1 MKGKKLAILVGGGP
15 APGINSVISSV
26 TIEAIKKGAS
36 VIGIY
41 EGYEHLEKREKNIE
55 FLSIPKVSRI
65 HLAGGSILKTSR
77 ANPTKSEERLR
88 NVAET
93 LMDMDITYLVTIGGD
108 DTAFSAR
115 KVADYAKVLNYDLR
129 IVHVP
134 KTIDNDLPLPPGI
147 PTFGYETARAEG
159 TRIVST
165 LMEDARTSG
174 RWFIVIAMGR
184 KAGHLALGIGKS
196 AGATLTLVPEE
207 FVAANGKVNLDQV
220 IDSIAGSVIKRKSI
234 GYNYGVAVVAEGF
247 FEYIEP
253 ADIEKYM
260 TKLESIERDEHGHI
274 RLAELNISDIIK
286 YGVKNK
292 LKKFDLKPTIV
303 DQELGYEL
311 RCVAPCSYDI
321 EYTRN
326 LGYAAVNFL
335 ADGGSRALIS
345 IHEDS
350 IIPIPFEDILDP
362 ATGKTKVRLVDT
374 SSLSFKIAKEY
385 MIRLT
390 EEDFEDEERIAL
402 LAKTAH
408 TSIKDFRKEFAHLYL
423 PKMANKA

>member
-41 EGYEHLEKREKNIE
+41 EGYHHLEKRQKNIE

-77 ANPTKSEERLR
+77 ANPTKSEEKLR

-93 LMDMDITYLVTIGGD
+93 LMDMDISYLTTIGGD

-115 KVADYAKVLNYDLR
+115 KVAEYAKVLNYDLR
-129 IVHVP
+129 VAHVP

-207 FVAANGKVNLDQV
+207 FAGSMGKVTLDHV
-220 IDSIAGSVIKRKSI
+220 IDSIAGAIIKRKSI

-247 FEYIEP
+247 FEFMEQK
-253 ADIEKYM
+253 DIEKYM
-260 TKLESIERDEHGHI
+260 TKMESIERDEHGHI

-311 RCVAPCSYDI
+311 RCVAPCSFDI

-326 LGYAAVNFL
+326 LGYAAVDFL
-335 ADGGSRALIS
+335 SNGGSNALIS
-345 IHEDS
+345 IQQDS
-350 IIPIPFEDILDP
+350 IVPIPFDELMDP
-362 ATGKTKVRLVDT
+362 NTGKTKVRLVDT
-374 SSLSFKIAKEY
+374 SSLSFTIAREY

-390 EEDFEDEERIAL
+390 KEDFEDEERLAL
-402 LAKTAH
+402 LAKSAH
-408 TSIKDFRKEFAHLYL
+408 TSVKEFRKEFSHTVL
-423 PKMANKA
+423 PENI

>member
-41 EGYEHLEKREKNIE
+41 EGYSHLEKREKNIE

-65 HLAGGSILKTSR
+65 HLTGGSILKTSR
-77 ANPTKSEERLR
+77 ANPTKSEEKLR

-93 LMDMDITYLVTIGGD
+93 LMDMDVSYLVTIGGD

-115 KVADYAKVLNYDLR
+115 KVADYAQVLNYDLR
-129 IVHVP
+129 VVHVP
-134 KTIDNDLPLPPGI
+134 KTIDNDLPLPPGV

-159 TRIVST
+159 TRIIST

-196 AGATLTLVPEE
+196 AGATLTLIPEE
-207 FVAANGKVNLDQV
+207 FSRSAGKVTLDQV
-220 IDSIAGSVIKRKSI
+220 IDSIAGAVIKRKSI

-253 ADIEKYM
+253 NDIEKYI

-326 LGYAAVNFL
+326 LGYAAVDFL
-335 ADGGSRALIS
+335 SKGGSRALIS
-345 IHEDS
+345 VHEES
-350 IIPIPFEDILDP
+350 IVPIAFEDILDP
-362 ATGKTKVRLVDT
+362 TTNKTKVRLVDT
-374 SSLSFKIAKEY
+374 SSLSFIIAKEY

-390 EEDFEDEERIAL
+390 EEDFENEESLAL

-408 TSIKDFRKEFAHLYL
+408 TSIKDFRKEFSHLYL
-423 PKMANKA
+423 PKTDK

>member
-1 MKGKKLAILVGGGP
+1 MDMKGKKVAILVGGGP

-26 TIEAIKKGAS
+26 TIEAIKKEAS

-41 EGYEHLEKREKNIE
+41 EGYKYLENQQKNIE

-77 ANPTKSEERLR
+77 ANPTKSEEKLR

-93 LMDMDITYLVTIGGD
+93 LMDMDIRYLVTIGGD
-108 DTAFSAR
+108 DTAFSAK
-115 KVADYAKVLNYDLR
+115 KVVEYANILNYDLR
-129 IVHVP
+129 VAHVP

-159 TRIVST
+159 ARIIST

-174 RWFIVIAMGR
+174 RWFIVVAMGR
-184 KAGHLALGIGKS
+184 KAGHLALGIGKA
-196 AGATLTLVPEE
+196 AGATLTLIPEE
-207 FVAANGKVNLDQV
+207 FATKGGEITLDNV
-220 IDSIAGSVIKRKSI
+220 VDSIAGAIIKRKSI

-247 FEYIEP
+247 FEFLSEK
-253 ADIEKYM
+253 DIAKHM
-260 TKLESIERDEHGHI
+260 SKFESVERDEHGHI
-274 RLAELNISDIIK
+274 RLAELNISDVIK
-286 YGVKNK
+286 YAVKNK
-292 LKKFDLKPTIV
+292 LKKFNLNPTIV

-326 LGYAAVNFL
+326 LGFAAVDFL
-335 ADGGSRALIS
+335 ANGGSNALIS
-345 IHEDS
+345 IQQDS
-350 IIPIPFEDILDP
+350 IVPIPFDEMADP
-362 ATGKTKVRLVDT
+362 DTGKTKVRLVDT
-374 SSLSFKIAKEY
+374 SSLSFRIANEY

-390 EEDFEDEERIAL
+390 KNDFEDEDRLSL

-408 TSIKDFRKEFAHLYL
+408 CSVRDFEKEFAHLV
-423 PKMANKA
+423 